1 MNPKKWI
8 EGIRGLVNLVV
19 SALFSTLQHSSALF
33 STLQHSSAL
42 FSQMFDVQN
51 NRLPGSTLW

>member
-1 MNPKKWI
+1 MCPMNPKKWI

-19 SALFSTLQHSSALF
+19 SALFGTLH
-33 STLQHSSAL
+33 HSSAL